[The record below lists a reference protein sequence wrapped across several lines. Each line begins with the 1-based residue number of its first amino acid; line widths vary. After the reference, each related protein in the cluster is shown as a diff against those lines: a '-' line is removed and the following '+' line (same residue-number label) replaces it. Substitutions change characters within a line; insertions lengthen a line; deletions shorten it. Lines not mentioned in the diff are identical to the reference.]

1 MAAKSTISLGV
12 EVTGGKAFQAELKA
26 CDSETKLLKAQ
37 LEELSSSLDKT
48 GSKSSDN
55 AAKMQN
61 LAQQMQNQQQK
72 ASLLSAEIK
81 RNSEALTKY
90 AAELERAKQSGDP
103 TAIEKATIAYE
114 NQRTKLQNLETNL
127 SKTNTAMN
135 GLKQSMDGIEASNTA
150 GAFDKLKT
158 SLDPVNQGFERI
170 KSICQTLGPEFN
182 ALKTAVKSLA
192 EGFVTVGK
200 AALEAANAIIN
211 KMDAAVKGITVS
223 ATALVVGLGKVGLEY
238 NAQMESYV
246 TSFATMLGGT
256 EAAVKKVEELKAMAA
271 KTPFGMEDL
280 AKATQTLLAFGVE
293 ADKTKPILQALG
305 DVSLG
310 NKDKF
315 QSLALAFGQ
324 VSSAGKLTGQ
334 DLNQMINAGF
344 NPLNEISKRTGE
356 SMEQLRDRMSKG
368 GISAK
373 EVEQAF
379 IDATSAGGQFANG
392 MENASKTTEGLIST
406 LKDNAT
412 ALVGQVFQPISDS
425 IKNDLL
431 PAALQY
437 VDQLKNAFEKDGL
450 PGIVNAVGNVLD
462 DIMSKVKT
470 AGPKIIDQS
479 FEIVKQVLD
488 RLKQSLP
495 DFVRTGNEVIEHVMS
510 GLRETLPK
518 LGPIAAE
525 VAPLIVRT
533 ILEYKGTLL
542 DTGIQIIVQIV
553 NGLADNMPSIMKTM
567 QSGMDRLLDTILSNL
582 PKFLDSAWKIIE
594 QLVNGL
600 LNNMDKV
607 VNAITQIINALVNWI
622 TSHLELII
630 NAATQI
636 ILALVKGLIQ
646 SIPTIAANMPSIVK
660 AITDGLSTAVSE
672 AFNIGRNITDGLI
685 KGLLSL
691 IPGVITAT
699 SGVADAV
706 IKSAED
712 KLKTHSPSRVF
723 MGIGENIGIG
733 LAEGILG
740 TAGIVQTA
748 LDNILPS
755 AGNISMGMDVASVAG
770 RVADG
775 NGGYAPWV
783 DNRPIILTLND
794 RELGRAV
801 RGYV

>member
-1 MAAKSTISLGV
+1 MAAGGSTISLGI
-12 EVTGGKAFQAELKA
+12 EVTGAEAFRAALKA
-26 CDSETKLLKAQ
+26 CDTETKALTAEMSRLSQSQNLLDKGLPGMAQKYKTLTAALQSQKDKLTLLNQELPKAQ
-37 LEELSSSLDKT
+37 QAL
-48 GSKSSDN
+48 
-55 AAKMQN
+55 AALGQ
-61 LAQQMQNQQQK
+61 
-72 ASLLSAEIK
+72 
-81 RNSEALTKY
+81 
-90 AAELERAKQSGDP
+90 ELERAKASGDSA
-103 TAIEKATIAYE
+103 AIDRATTAYE
-114 NQRTKLQNLETNL
+114 RQRTVVAGLEQNIAQTR
-127 SKTNTAMN
+127 TQVDQTQ
-135 GLKQSMDGIEASNTA
+135 QSMSKLVSGTISA
-150 GAFDKLKT
+150 GLEKLKT
-158 SLDPVNQGFERI
+158 VAAGLAQG
-170 KSICQTLGPEFN
+170 LV
-182 ALKTAVKSLA
+182 A
-192 EGFVTVGK
+192 VGK
-200 AALEAANAIIN
+200 AAMEAANAIIN

-238 NAQMESYV
+238 NTQMEGYV
-246 TSFATMLGGT
+246 NSFATMLGGT
-256 EAAVKKVEELKAMAA
+256 EAAVRKVEELKAMAA

-293 ADKTKPILQALG
+293 ADKTQPILKALG

-334 DLNQMINAGF
+334 DLNQMINSGF

-431 PAALQY
+431 PAALGY

-462 DIMSKVKT
+462 DIMNKVRT
-470 AGPKIIDQS
+470 SGPQIIDQA

-488 RLKQSLP
+488 RLRQSLP
-495 DFVRTGNEVIEHVMS
+495 DFVRTGTEVIEHVMS

-533 ILEYKGTLL
+533 ILEYKSTLL

-553 NGLADNMPSIMKTM
+553 EGLAKDMPNIMRTM

-594 QLVNGL
+594 QLINGL

-607 VNAITQIINALVNWI
+607 VNAITQVINALVNWI

-630 NAATQI
+630 NAAIQI

-646 SIPTIAANMPSIVK
+646 SIPTIAANMPAIVK
-660 AITDGLSTAVSE
+660 AITDGLTTAVSE
-672 AFNIGRNITDGLI
+672 AFNIGKDITNGLI
-685 KGLLSL
+685 RGITSL
-691 IPGVITAT
+691 IPGVSTAS
-699 SGVADAV
+699 SGLADAV
-706 IKSAED
+706 IKSAEN

-723 MGIGENIGIG
+723 IGIGENIGIG
-733 LAEGILG
+733 LAEGI
-740 TAGIVQTA
+740 TATARTVQNA
-748 LDNILPS
+748 LDYVLPS
-755 AGNISMGMDVASVAG
+755 AGGISLGMDSASVAG
-770 RVADG
+770 RVAADNDG
-775 NGGYAPWV
+775 WSPFI